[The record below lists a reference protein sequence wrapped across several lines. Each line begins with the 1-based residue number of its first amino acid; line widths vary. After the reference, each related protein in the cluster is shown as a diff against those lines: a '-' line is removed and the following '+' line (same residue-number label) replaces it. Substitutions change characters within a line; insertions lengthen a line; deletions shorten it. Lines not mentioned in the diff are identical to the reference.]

1 MLFLSAVCC
10 GGAFVS
16 AQEPTT
22 IADQEAVQ
30 KPTSPSV
37 GLPLSSKDPTDLRE
51 KDIAEF
57 IGPTVKGRI
66 TQRFEM
72 YCPRS
77 DEDLR
82 RLKEMGFTQVILD
95 RVKLHSAATEIGL
108 KVVLGNWWS
117 EDTDPEEIDRGLRW
131 ARAVEPVSLIGFSIQ
146 DEPERN
152 APTTHFQFYIDMYE
166 RLLPLFR
173 HEHPHT
179 RIEISHWGPM
189 ASLTD
194 EQLRYY
200 SLLYRAADVMRIM
213 PYPDIHEAPLDDV
226 YFIMQRSR
234 KVMRIAGRELP
245 LVVILQTWVHPPK
258 NKLPEIG
265 ELRVMAYQA
274 MLSGAE
280 TLSFYNYDTD
290 VWDRSAG
297 FHEQF
302 GELMKELTGLSERYR
317 EHEIA
322 TSINA
327 QGILTST
334 LRSPDGEIS
343 KIEIN
348 ARRQSVKG
356 FSPLEVRHE
365 ELRSHA
371 RLHSTPSR

>member
-1 MLFLSAVCC
+1 M
-10 GGAFVS
+10 GALAS
-16 AQEPTT
+16 AQETT
-22 IADQEAVQ
+22 DAV
-30 KPTSPSV
+30 TSPSV
-37 GLPLSSKDPTDLRE
+37 GLPLSSKDPTEVHE

-57 IGPTVKGRI
+57 IGPKVNSRI

-77 DEDLR
+77 EEDLR
-82 RLKEMGFTQVILD
+82 RLKAMGFTQVILD
-95 RVKLHSAATEIGL
+95 RVELHSEATKIGL

-117 EDTDPEEIDRGLRW
+117 KDTDPEEIDRGLRW
-131 ARAVEPVSLIGFSIQ
+131 ARAVEPASLIGFSIQ

-152 APTTHFQFYIDMYE
+152 APTTHFQFYVDLYE
-166 RLLPLFR
+166 RLLPHFR
-173 HEHPHT
+173 REHPNT

-189 ASLTD
+189 ASLTNA
-194 EQLRYY
+194 QLRYY
-200 SLLYRAADVMRIM
+200 SLLYRAADAMRIM

-258 NKLPEIG
+258 NELPEID

-297 FHEQF
+297 FHERF
-302 GELMKELTGLSERYR
+302 GALMNELTGLSDRYR

-322 TSINA
+322 TTINA

-334 LRSPDGEIS
+334 LRSSEGEES

-348 ARRQSVKG
+348 TRRQRVKG
-356 FSPLEVRHE
+356 FSPLEVRQP

-371 RLHSTPSR
+371 GLQSTPSR